1 MRGMLTRREFAAAAA
16 VPLLASAAQGGM
28 RVGCQ
33 TRAYGSPLPD
43 KAKFLAVL
51 DDLRE
56 TGYAGFETNYRTLE
70 HSFDTPAAMRR
81 EIEHRGVEMIGLH
94 VGAGLFEAEKIPADR
109 KLVERVARATAE
121 LGGKHVIV
129 SGRRLPETPDGR
141 VERAAALEKAKQLD
155 SLARFCREL
164 GVTLSSH
171 NHTYEVRNDAEEIR
185 LVLGNSE
192 NVSLLFDV
200 GHVHNDEVNVPEFVA
215 EHSDRIA
222 GLHLRD
228 VKGGDEV
235 MIGTGKVDFAAIGRS
250 LRSKSWQGWLIVEVN
265 KRDDVTSREMVTR
278 VRKYL
283 RTTMKV

>member
-1 MRGMLTRREFAAAAA
+1 
-16 VPLLASAAQGGM
+16 M

-43 KAKFLAVL
+43 KATFLAVL

-56 TGYAGFETNYRTLE
+56 TGYVGFETNFRTLE
-70 HSFDTPAAMRR
+70 HSFDHPVAMRR
-81 EIEHRGVEMIGLH
+81 EIERRGVEMIGLH
-94 VGAGLFEAEKIPADR
+94 VGAGLFEPEKIPEDR

-129 SGRRLPETPDGR
+129 SGRRLPETADGR
-141 VERAAALEKAKQLD
+141 VERVAALEKATQLE
-155 SLARFCREL
+155 SLAKFCSAL

-192 NVSLLFDV
+192 QVSLLFDV

-215 EHSDRIA
+215 EHSARIA

-228 VKGGDEV
+228 VQDGDEV

-250 LRSKSWQGWLIVEVN
+250 LRRKSWRGWLIVEIN
-265 KRDDVTSREMVTR
+265 KRDDVPSREMVTR
-278 VRKYL
+278 VRAHL
-283 RTTMKV
+283 RKTMKV

>member
-1 MRGMLTRREFAAAAA
+1 MFTRREFAVAAAF
-16 VPLLASAAQGGM
+16 PMLAPAAQGGM

-43 KAKFLAVL
+43 RAEFLAVL

-56 TGYAGFETNYRTLE
+56 TGYVGFETNYRTLE
-70 HSFDTPAAMRR
+70 QSFDNPAPMRR
-81 EIEHRGVEMIGLH
+81 EIEQRGVEMIGLH
-94 VGAGLFEAEKIPADR
+94 VGAGLFEADKIPADR

-129 SGRRLPETPDGR
+129 SGRRLPETADGR
-141 VERAAALEKAKQLD
+141 VECAAVLRKAQQLE
-155 SLARFCREL
+155 SLSKSCRQL

-185 LVLGNSE
+185 LLLGNSE

-200 GHVHNDEVNVPEFVA
+200 GHVHNDEVNVPEFLA
-215 EHSDRIA
+215 EHADRIA

-228 VKGGDEV
+228 VRGGDEV
-235 MIGTGKVDFAAIGRS
+235 IIGTGKVDFSSIARS
-250 LRSKSWQGWLIVEVN
+250 LRQRSWQGWLIVEIN
-265 KRDDVTSREMVTR
+265 KRDDIPSREMVTR
-278 VRKYL
+278 VREHL
-283 RTTMKV
+283 RKTMKV